1 MKKLYYEN
9 PYINEYK
16 TEIID
21 IKEKNEKYHVILEE
35 TIFFPGGGGQFK
47 DIGFI
52 ENQQVVDVYEENGVV
67 YHVVDKK
74 PAKIHKVFCKID
86 WEHRFCGMQQHLAQ
100 HVLSGCF
107 FTLFNKN
114 TFGFHLGKS
123 VSTVD
128 IEGPL
133 TQEDIRKAEK
143 LANDIIFKNLK
154 VNCFFPSKQELK
166 KLKLRRAL
174 PKTNEKIRVVEIDD
188 LDINACCGVHPLQTI
203 ELQMIKIK
211 GFEKH
216 KQGYRIE
223 FLAGK
228 RAIDDSFKNNDFI
241 KDVCSYL
248 KSGEQDVINS
258 IKKLSQNFKEL
269 TNENKRLV
277 DEIGEFKVREMLDNS
292 YKIDGVTIVKN
303 IESDIEVKKAS
314 AIVKKLVAN
323 EKVIVLYAVKT
334 DERVNMIFA
343 SSKDIK
349 NINMGEV
356 LKDSISLVDGKGGG
370 SKTLAQGA
378 GKNNGNLEATLDY
391 AVRKIE
397 KFI

>member
-1 MKKLYYEN
+1 M
-9 PYINEYK
+9 
-16 TEIID
+16 
-21 IKEKNEKYHVILEE
+21 
-35 TIFFPGGGGQFK
+35 
-47 DIGFI
+47 
-52 ENQQVVDVYEENGVV
+52 
-67 YHVVDKK
+67 
-74 PAKIHKVFCKID
+74 
-86 WEHRFCGMQQHLAQ
+86 
-100 HVLSGCF
+100 
-107 FTLFNKN
+107 
-114 TFGFHLGKS
+114 
-123 VSTVD
+123 
-128 IEGPL
+128 
-133 TQEDIRKAEK
+133 
-143 LANDIIFKNLK
+143 
-154 VNCFFPSKQELK
+154 
-166 KLKLRRAL
+166 
-174 PKTNEKIRVVEIDD
+174 VEIDD

-228 RAIDDSFKNNDFI
+228 RAIDDSFKNDDFI

-269 TNENKRLV
+269 TNENRRLV